1 MKIGKPL
8 LLVITPV
15 GVVWGLYEAYRL
27 VGGLAWL
34 MGAFVVLLGA
44 AFAQLIYVM
53 RREREQAAK
62 DDAESVRADPPEPDR
77 GR

>member
-8 LLVITPV
+8 LLFITPL
-15 GVVWGLYEAYRL
+15 GVVGGLYEAHRL

-34 MGAFVVLLGA
+34 MGAMILLLGA

-53 RREREQAAK
+53 RREREQAAR
-62 DDAESVRADPPEPDR
+62 DGDQSVKPGPPAT
-77 GR
+77 

>member
-8 LLVITPV
+8 LLIITPL
-15 GVVWGLYEAYRL
+15 GVVGGLYEAHRL

-34 MGAFVVLLGA
+34 MGAFVLLLGA

-53 RREREQAAK
+53 RREREQAG
-62 DDAESVRADPPEPDR
+62 DEPGPPP
-77 GR
+77 GGPPGT